1 MEEEITKIENL
12 TPEHKKVNVHAK
24 VVKVGEEQEIPS
36 RFGAPT
42 RLSEV
47 IVGDDTATVVLTLW
61 RDQIGSV
68 GENDTIMISNGYVSL
83 VKGHMR
89 LNVGKYGKMTKVEE
103 AIEAVNEEVNV
114 SDREYEQQQR
124 RFNRD
129 HSGGDRFGDRGR
141 GRRRR
146 F

>member
-12 TPEHKKVNVHAK
+12 TPEHKKVNILAK
-24 VVKVGEEQEIPS
+24 VVKIGEEQEIPS

-42 RLSEV
+42 KLSEV
-47 IVGDDTATVVLTLW
+47 IVGDDTATVILTLW

-68 GENDTIMISNGYVSL
+68 GENETIMISNGYVSL

-89 LNVGKYGKMTKVEE
+89 LNVGKYGKMTKSEE
-103 AIEAVNEEVNV
+103 GIESVNEEVNV
-114 SDREYEQQQR
+114 SDREYEQQR

-129 HSGGDRFGDRGR
+129 SSGDRFGDRGR

>member
-1 MEEEITKIENL
+1 
-12 TPEHKKVNVHAK
+12 
-24 VVKVGEEQEIPS
+24 
-36 RFGAPT
+36 
-42 RLSEV
+42 
-47 IVGDDTATVVLTLW
+47 
-61 RDQIGSV
+61 
-68 GENDTIMISNGYVSL
+68 
-83 VKGHMR
+83 
-89 LNVGKYGKMTKVEE
+89 MTKVEE